1 MHISGGCM
9 RLDIGVINYLALCKV
24 KAPLTIVEMTDNR
37 YAVYAVYAGLRSASL
52 SIDR

>member
-1 MHISGGCM
+1 M

-24 KAPLTIVEMTDNR
+24 KAPLTIVEMADNR
-37 YAVYAVYAGLRSASL
+37 YAVYAALRSASL